1 MAGPAEEGGGA
12 RVAAVVLAAGESSRF
27 GGNKLLAPL
36 DGVPVV
42 RAAVAN
48 AAAGGV
54 DEVVVVLGRNAAEVR
69 EAVDHPGARFVV
81 NDRYSEGL
89 STSIR
94 AGIGALTTGIDA
106 ALIVLGDQPRMPAAV
121 IPALLARY
129 RHDRPAA
136 VVPIYRGTPANPVL
150 FDRSLFAGLGSLR
163 GDRGA
168 RALIEGLRSGVATV
182 AFDHEV
188 PADVDTPGDLEDL
201 AT

>member
-1 MAGPAEEGGGA
+1 MAGPDAEAGRA

-36 DGVPVV
+36 DGEPVV
-42 RAAVAN
+42 RAVVAN

-69 EAVDHPGARFVV
+69 EAVGHPGARFVV
-81 NDRYSEGL
+81 NDRYSEGM

-94 AGIGALTTGIDA
+94 AGIAALTSAIDA
-106 ALIVLGDQPRMPAAV
+106 ALIVLGDQPRLPAGV

-136 VVPIYRGTPANPVL
+136 VVPLYRGTPANPVL

-168 RALIEGLRSGVATV
+168 RTLIDGLRGGVAEV
-182 AFDHEV
+182 VFDHDV
-188 PADVDTPGDLEDL
+188 PADVDTPGDLEGL